1 MWVIVRRS
9 PWGGLFGTNAFGGAW
24 KADGKETMCDASL
37 SASQADL
44 SKKPTR
50 VSPEVG
56 VWPLNVMPMG
66 PIDRPSPVDS

>member
-1 MWVIVRRS
+1 
-9 PWGGLFGTNAFGGAW
+9 
-24 KADGKETMCDASL
+24 MCDASP